1 MVLPLI
7 LLGAAIA
14 AGGFGVKQGFDAVSD
29 SSEANNL
36 RESGQRIYDNAFSDL
51 SWEKDRTRDI
61 LADLGRLK
69 LETWQNSLG
78 RFVELFGQLKNV
90 KLTGEAATDQL
101 REMNV
106 PSFSQADLADM
117 AVIARQATEAIT
129 GGVGAI
135 GAGALAGV
143 AAYGGAGMFATAST
157 GTAISTLSGVAATN
171 ATLAWFGGGS
181 LAAGGMGMAGGMMV
195 LGGIVTGPV
204 LAVGGMV
211 WAAKAREDLA
221 NAKSDYAQAKRAV
234 DEMNNA
240 RTLVAG
246 IGKVAGEFHWLI
258 EALAERMQIVLDLLE
273 NTLNLS
279 GTDYRDF
286 TQSQK
291 GIVLTAVQFA
301 QLLKMVLETPI
312 LTKDGA
318 LTTNYHKALSEGRKI
333 LKSA

>member
-14 AGGFGVKQGFDAVSD
+14 AGGFGVKQGVDAVSD
-29 SSEANNL
+29 SNEANNL
-36 RESGQRIYDNAFSDL
+36 RESAQRIYDSAFSDL

-78 RFVELFGQLKNV
+78 RFVDLYSQLKNV

-101 REMNV
+101 GEMNV
-106 PSFSQADLADM
+106 PSLSQAELADM
-117 AVIARQATEAIT
+117 AVIARQVTEAIT
-129 GGVGAI
+129 GGAGAI
-135 GAGALAGV
+135 GAGALGGV
-143 AAYGGAGMFATAST
+143 AAYGGAGMFAAAST

-181 LAAGGMGMAGGMMV
+181 LAAGGMGMAGGMMI

-211 WAAKAREDLA
+211 WAAKAQEDLA
-221 NAKSDYAQAKRAV
+221 NAKGDYAQAKRAV
-234 DEMNNA
+234 DEMKNA
-240 RTLVAG
+240 RTLVTG
-246 IGKVAGEFHWLI
+246 IGKVAEEFHKLI
-258 EALAERMQIVLDLLE
+258 QSLAARTDIILDLLE
-273 NTLNLS
+273 KVIKKS
-279 GTDYRDF
+279 GIDY
-286 TQSQK
+286 SQYAQPQQRA
-291 GIVLTAVQFA
+291 VYLAVQFA
-301 QLLKMVLETPI
+301 QVLKMVIETPI

-318 LTTNYHKALSEGRKI
+318 LTTNYRKALGEGKKI

>member
-14 AGGFGVKQGFDAVSD
+14 AGGFGVKQGFDAASD

-36 RESGQRIYDNAFSDL
+36 RESAQRIYDSAFSDL

-78 RFVELFGQLKNV
+78 RFVELYGQLKNV

-101 REMNV
+101 GEMDV

-129 GGVGAI
+129 GGAGAI

-143 AAYGGAGMFATAST
+143 AAYGGAGMFAAAST

-221 NAKSDYAQAKRAV
+221 NAKSDYAQTKRAV

-240 RTLVAG
+240 RTLVVG

-258 EALAERMQIVLDLLE
+258 QSLVERMNTVLDLLE
-273 NTLNLS
+273 QVIKKL
-279 GTDYRDF
+279 GFDY
-286 TQSQK
+286 SQYAQPQQK
-291 GIVLTAVQFA
+291 TVYLAVQFS
-301 QLLKMVLETPI
+301 QVLKMVIETPI

-318 LTTNYHKALSEGRKI
+318 LTTNYHKALGEGRKI
-333 LKSA
+333 LKIA

>member
-14 AGGFGVKQGFDAVSD
+14 AGGFGVKQGFDAVAD
-29 SSEANNL
+29 SNEATDL
-36 RESGQRIYDNAFSDL
+36 RESASRVYDNAAAEL
-51 SWEKDRTRDI
+51 NWQREKTRDE
-61 LADLGRLK
+61 LAKLGRLK
-69 LETWQNSLG
+69 LETWHTQLS
-78 RFVELFGQLKNV
+78 RFLDLYGQIKNV
-90 KLTGEAATDQL
+90 KLEGQASTEQL
-101 REMNV
+101 GQINPLR
-106 PSFSQADLADM
+106 FSQSDLVDM
-117 AVIARQATEAIT
+117 ARIAKQATEAVA

-157 GTAISTLSGVAATN
+157 GTAISALSGVAATN

-221 NAKSDYAQAKRAV
+221 QAKSDYAQAKRAV
-234 DEMNNA
+234 DEMRNIA
-240 RTLVAG
+240 ALAAG
-246 IGKVAGEFHWLI
+246 IEKVAGEFHWLI
-258 EALAERMQIVLDLLE
+258 QSLANRMNTVLDLLE
-273 NTLNLS
+273 NIIHVT
-279 GTDYRDF
+279 GIDYQDY

-291 GIVLTAVQFA
+291 GTVYAAVQFA
-301 QLLKMVLETPI
+301 QALKIVLETPI

-318 LTTNYHKALSEGRKI
+318 LTTNYHKALGEGRKA
-333 LKSA
+333 LQKA

>member
-36 RESGQRIYDNAFSDL
+36 RESAQRIYDSASSDL
-51 SWEKDRTRDI
+51 SWERDRTRDT

-78 RFVELFGQLKNV
+78 RFIELYGQLKNV
-90 KLTGEAATDQL
+90 ELKGEAATDRLGQI
-101 REMNV
+101 NV
-106 PSFSQADLADM
+106 PSFSKTDLADM
-117 AVIARQATEAIT
+117 AVIARQATEAIN
-129 GGVGAI
+129 GGAGAI
-135 GAGALAGV
+135 GTGALAGV
-143 AAYGGAGMFATAST
+143 AAYGGAGMFAAAST

-221 NAKSDYAQAKRAV
+221 NAKSDYAQAQRAI
-234 DEMNNA
+234 DEMKNA

-246 IGKVAGEFHWLI
+246 IKKVAEEFHWLTQS
-258 EALAERMQIVLDLLE
+258 LAERMNIVLDLLE
-273 NTLNLS
+273 KVIKKS
-279 GTDYRDF
+279 GVDY
-286 TQSQK
+286 SQYAQPQQR
-291 GIVLTAVQFA
+291 IVYLAVQFTQA
-301 QLLKMVLETPI
+301 LKMVIETPI

-318 LTTNYHKALSEGRKI
+318 LTMNYHKALGEGRKL

>member
-1 MVLPLI
+1 MVLPFI

-14 AGGFGVKQGFDAVSD
+14 TGGFGVKQGFDAVSD

-36 RESGQRIYDNAFSDL
+36 RESAQRIYDSAFSDL

-61 LADLGRLK
+61 LTDLGRLK

-78 RFVELFGQLKNV
+78 RFVELYGQLKNV

-101 REMNV
+101 GEMNV

-117 AVIARQATEAIT
+117 TVIARQATEAIT
-129 GGVGAI
+129 GGLGAI

-143 AAYGGAGMFATAST
+143 AAYGGAGMFAAAST

-211 WAAKAREDLA
+211 WAAKARENLA

-234 DEMNNA
+234 DEMRNA

-258 EALAERMQIVLDLLE
+258 QALAERMNTVLDLLE
-273 NTLNLS
+273 KVIKKS
-279 GTDYRDF
+279 GIDY
-286 TQSQK
+286 SQYAQPQQR
-291 GIVLTAVQFA
+291 VVYLAVQFV
-301 QLLKMVLETPI
+301 QILKMAIETPI

-318 LTTNYHKALSEGRKI
+318 LTTNYHKALGEGRKI